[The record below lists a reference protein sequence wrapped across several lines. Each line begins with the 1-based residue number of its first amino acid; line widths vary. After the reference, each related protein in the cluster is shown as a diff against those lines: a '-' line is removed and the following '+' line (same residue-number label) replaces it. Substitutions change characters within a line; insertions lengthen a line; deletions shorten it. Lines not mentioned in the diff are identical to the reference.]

1 MKKILFL
8 AMVGVAAAVMGAD
21 NLPDYSKAAAK
32 SAKHVSAADWQQKN
46 AAAIAAAT
54 DAAVLAA
61 FVENEAS
68 AKSLL
73 DRLEG
78 AYRNDPIVMTQ
89 VATVTHWVTSPEPF
103 FLWFWEPS
111 PAAGRKVWVAA
122 LEAKAASSP
131 DAYVSTLCRQQL
143 DICR

>member
-8 AMVGVAAAVMGAD
+8 ALAGLSAAVMGAD
-21 NLPDYSKAAAK
+21 KLPDYSKSAAK
-32 SAKHVSAADWQQKN
+32 SAMHVSAADWQQKE

-54 DAAVLAA
+54 DESVLAA
-61 FVENEAS
+61 FVADEAS
-68 AKSLL
+68 AKALL
-73 DRLEG
+73 DKLEG
-78 AYRNDPIVMTQ
+78 AYRSDPIVMTQ
-89 VATVTHWVTSPEPF
+89 VAAVTHWVMSSEPF

-122 LEAKAASSP
+122 LKDMAESTT

>member
-8 AMVGVAAAVMGAD
+8 ALVGLSAAVMGAD
-21 NLPDYSKAAAK
+21 NLPDYSKSAAK
-32 SAKHVSAADWQQKN
+32 SAMHVSAADWQQKE
-46 AAAIAAAT
+46 AAMIAAAT
-54 DAAVLAA
+54 DEAVLAA
-61 FVENEAS
+61 FVADAAS
-68 AKSLL
+68 AKALL
-73 DRLEG
+73 DKLEG
-78 AYRNDPIVMTQ
+78 AYRSDPIVMTQ
-89 VATVTHWVTSPEPF
+89 VAAVTHWVMSSEPF

-122 LEAKAASSP
+122 LEAKAASSS

>member
-21 NLPDYSKAAAK
+21 NLPDYSKAADK

-54 DAAVLAA
+54 DEAVLMA
-61 FVENEAS
+61 FVEDEAS
-68 AKSLL
+68 AKALL

-78 AYRNDPIVMTQ
+78 AYRSDPIVMTQ
-89 VATVTHWVTSPEPF
+89 VAAVTHWVTSPEPF